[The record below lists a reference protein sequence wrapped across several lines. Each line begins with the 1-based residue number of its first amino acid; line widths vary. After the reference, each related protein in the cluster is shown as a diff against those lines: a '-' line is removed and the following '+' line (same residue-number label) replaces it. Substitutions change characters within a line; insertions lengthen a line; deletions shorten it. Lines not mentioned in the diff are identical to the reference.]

1 MMSKRVLMILDHP
14 STDSFCGA
22 LAGAY
27 VEAAKNA
34 GHDVRLLRLYWLQ
47 FDPVL
52 HDGYNQVQLLEP
64 DLV

>member
-1 MMSKRVLMILDHP
+1 MMSKRVLVVLGHH

-34 GHDVRLLRLYWLQ
+34 GHDVRLLRLYGIARW
-47 FDPVL
+47 
-52 HDGYNQVQLLEP
+52 VQSGSTAGA
-64 DLV
+64 

>member
-1 MMSKRVLMILDHP
+1 MMSKRVLVVLGHP

-34 GHDVRLLRLYWLQ
+34 GHDVRLLRLYGIARWVQ
-47 FDPVL
+47 PDPTA
-52 HDGYNQVQLLEP
+52 GA
-64 DLV
+64 